1 MGMFLRR
8 GPAEKPVQTVDVI
21 ISGDTNADYAYVE
34 IDGTKYTA
42 TGTYA
47 IPVGAAAVVHCYNAL
62 GQSGANVSKITFNG
76 TTVQTANYNRQMIT
90 YSFSLK
96 SSTSIAFSVKDL
108 MGTAKNYSCNITTN

>member
-8 GPAEKPVQTVDVI
+8 GSVEKPVQTVDVI

-47 IPVGAAAVVHCYNAL
+47 IPVGAAAVVHCHNKRTIN
-62 GQSGANVSKITFNG
+62 GKNSKIVLNG
-76 TTVQTANYNRQMIT
+76 TIVATATGSNENVT
-90 YSFSLK
+90 YSFSIQ
-96 SSTSIAFSVKDL
+96 STTTILFTGYVVF
-108 MGTAKNYSCNITTN
+108 GTVANYSCNITTN